1 MLLPVPSIVL
11 AIHCTEE
18 LSFSRVAGIVICDW
32 KLRFSAVVVGPV
44 MFRSVILLFGST
56 ILSTRQRSASA
67 LVTEQRKVV
76 ADPSLAMNS
85 SGLRETLAT

>member
-1 MLLPVPSIVL
+1 
-11 AIHCTEE
+11 
-18 LSFSRVAGIVICDW
+18 
-32 KLRFSAVVVGPV
+32 